1 MLLNRVR
8 IRTRLGLG
16 FAAVLSGVLVVAA
29 VAALSL
35 LGLGGQIA
43 QVGQQIYQ
51 RADALGAMERSIK
64 DRDIA
69 LRDLASQDDPT
80 VVLAEVKRFKAARDQ
95 FKALQ
100 ERYRGAIDGDAE
112 LLALAT
118 TLDTQNQAAQ
128 RVVEAVLNH
137 AMTGNTAE
145 ALKAARE
152 QMTPVQTS
160 MNTTLDATRQL
171 LAKRSDSVVQAA
183 QAGVRTSMWKM
194 AAAATAVLLLGGTL
208 AWLIAGSVV
217 RPLRNAVAVVNEIAS
232 GDLTRPL
239 QCDGSDETAEMLR
252 ALDGMQQA
260 LRVLVSEVRDGVESV
275 ATSSDEIAQG
285 NLDLS
290 NRTEQQAGSLQQTAA
305 NMAEM
310 TGSVA
315 QSADNARTARELATR
330 ASAVA
335 AEGGSVVQRVVDT
348 MGEIQ
353 ASSRKIGDIIG
364 TIDGIA
370 FQTNILALN
379 AAVEAARAGE
389 QGRGFAVVASEVR
402 SLAQRSAEAA
412 REVKRLISASG
423 ERVEAGSALVNE
435 AGATMAR
442 IVDQVQQ
449 VNALIGDISHS
460 TEAQSSGIS
469 QVAGAVSQLDQ
480 MTQQNA
486 ALVEQS
492 AAAAQSMAQQSER
505 LAQTVSAF
513 KL

>member
-1 MLLNRVR
+1 MLLNSVR
-8 IRTRLGLG
+8 IRARLGLG
-16 FAAVLSGVLVVAA
+16 FAAVLCGVLVVAT

-35 LGLGGQIA
+35 QGLGGQIA
-43 QVGQQIYQ
+43 QVGEQIYQ
-51 RADALGAMERSIK
+51 RADTLGAMERAIK

-80 VVLAEVKRFKAARDQ
+80 VVLAEVKRFKAARDH
-95 FKALQ
+95 FKSLQ
-100 ERYRGAIDGDAE
+100 ARYQGAIAGDTE
-112 LLALAT
+112 LLALAA

-152 QMTPVQTS
+152 QMAPVQAG
-160 MNTTLDATRQL
+160 MNTTLDATRKL
-171 LAKRSDSVVQAA
+171 LAQRSDSVVQAA
-183 QAGVRTSMWKM
+183 KASVRSSQVEM
-194 AAAATAVLLLGGTL
+194 AAAAAAVLLLGGTL

-217 RPLRNAVAVVNEIAS
+217 RPLRHAVLAVNEIAA

-239 QCDGSDETAEMLR
+239 HTEGHDEAAEMLQ
-252 ALDGMQQA
+252 ALDGMQQS
-260 LRVLVSEVRDGVESV
+260 LRRLVSAVRDGVESV

-310 TGSVA
+310 TSSVA
-315 QSADNARTARELATR
+315 HSADNARTARELATR

-348 MGEIQ
+348 MSEIQ

-412 REVKRLISASG
+412 REIKRLIGASG

-435 AGATMAR
+435 AGQTMAR

-449 VNALIGDISHS
+449 VSVLIGDISHS
-460 TEAQSSGIS
+460 TEAQNSGIG
-469 QVAGAVSQLDQ
+469 QVAGAVSKLDQ